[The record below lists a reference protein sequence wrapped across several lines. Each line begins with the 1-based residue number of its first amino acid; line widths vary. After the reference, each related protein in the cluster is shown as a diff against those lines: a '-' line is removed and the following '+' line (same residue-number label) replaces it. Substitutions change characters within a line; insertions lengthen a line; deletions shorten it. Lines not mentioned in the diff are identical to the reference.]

1 MLRMVWLVVAL
12 DQLEY
17 REMDGVKGNLF
28 SFLCSTWAQF
38 WKCLQDFFRIKQVKA
53 TKTFSRSCLQVRKAE
68 KPRQKEFL
76 MTSKCLKLKLEESH
90 HVLLVQETCSFE
102 NIFVII

>member
-1 MLRMVWLVVAL
+1 MLRMVWLVVAH

-17 REMDGVKGNLF
+17 RDMDGVMGNFL

-68 KPRQKEFL
+68 NQDKKSSWWLQ
-76 MTSKCLKLKLEESH
+76 
-90 HVLLVQETCSFE
+90 
-102 NIFVII
+102 NA